1 MAALASRY
9 RLARG
14 CVGSTERLVE
24 AGAYG
29 YAHSCVTSENFPVRS
44 VASAPTCEV
53 VLLAFD
59 REVTAG
65 EVLAEAARLG
75 LERPSYEDALHFG
88 AEHPAVQREYA
99 VVFLHDPWVG
109 FFGRRDVLCL
119 WSNAGRRELGLEGF
133 DDTWGPAHRFAFIAR
148 AESAASNGDGA
159 ALTVA
164 RADIRSPEAL
174 ELIGALNGEL
184 SGRYPEAGATHFRLD
199 ADEVAPG
206 RGAFLIA
213 QRAGAPIGCGAVRR
227 IEAGTAEIKRMYV
240 RPEARGRRVG
250 QAVLAALEAEARA
263 LGCARLVLET
273 GVRQMEAITLYER
286 AGFARIPPFGEYVG
300 SPLSV
305 CMAKDLG
312 AEGRA

>member
-1 MAALASRY
+1 MSARASRY
-9 RLARG
+9 RLTRG
-14 CVGSTERLVE
+14 RAGSTEQLVE

-29 YAHSCVTSENFPVRS
+29 YAHSCVTSENFPVRAVS
-44 VASAPTCEV
+44 SARPGSDV

-59 REVTAG
+59 RDVAAG

-88 AEHPAVQREYA
+88 VEHPTVQREHA

-133 DDTWGPAHRFAFIAR
+133 DDTWSPAHRFAFIAR
-148 AESAASNGDGA
+148 AESAASSGDGA
-159 ALTVA
+159 GLTVA
-164 RADIRSPEAL
+164 RADIRSAEAL
-174 ELIGALNGEL
+174 GLIEALNGEL
-184 SGRYPEAGATHFRLD
+184 SRRYPEDGATHFRLD

-213 QRAGAPIGCGAVRR
+213 RRAGTPVGCGAVRR
-227 IEAGTAEIKRMYV
+227 LEAGRAEIKRMYV
-240 RPEARGRRVG
+240 RPEARGQRVG
-250 QAVLAALEAEARA
+250 QAVLSALEAEARA
-263 LGCARLVLET
+263 LGCGRLVLET
-273 GVRQMEAITLYER
+273 GVRQMEAIALYER
-286 AGFARIPPFGEYVG
+286 AGFARIPPFGEYVH

-312 AEGRA
+312 A

>member
-1 MAALASRY
+1 MATPGSRY
-9 RLARG
+9 RLTRG
-14 CVGSTERLVE
+14 RVGSTEQLVE
-24 AGAYG
+24 AGGYG

-44 VASAPTCEV
+44 IASAPPGDV

-59 REVTAG
+59 RPVNAG
-65 EVLAEAARLG
+65 EVLTEAARLG
-75 LERPSYEDALHFG
+75 LDRPSYEDALHFG
-88 AEHPAVQREYA
+88 AEHPAVQREHP
-99 VVFLHDPWVG
+99 VVFLHEPWVG

-133 DDTWGPAHRFAFIAR
+133 DDAWSPAHRFAFIAR
-148 AESAASNGDGA
+148 AATPTRSGDGA

-164 RADIRSPEAL
+164 RADIRSPEAQA
-174 ELIGALNGEL
+174 LIRALNGEL
-184 SGRYPEAGATHFRLD
+184 SSRYPEDGATHFRLD

-213 QRAGAPIGCGAVRR
+213 QRAGTPIGCGAVRR
-227 IEAGTAEIKRMYV
+227 LATGTAEIKRMYV
-240 RPEARGRRVG
+240 RPEARGQRVG
-250 QAVLAALEAEARA
+250 AAVLGALEAEARA

-273 GVRQMEAITLYER
+273 GVRQVEALALYER
-286 AGFARIPPFGEYVG
+286 AGFGRIPPFGEYAG

-312 AEGRA
+312 TEGRA

>member
-1 MAALASRY
+1 MTMLGSRY
-9 RLARG
+9 RLTRSCIG
-14 CVGSTERLVE
+14 PTEQLVE

-29 YAHSCVTSENFPVRS
+29 YAHSCVTSDNFPVRS
-44 VASAPTCEV
+44 VACTPPCDV
-53 VLLAFD
+53 VLLGFE
-59 REVTAG
+59 REMNAG

-88 AEHPAVQREYA
+88 VEHPAVQRGHPI
-99 VVFLHDPWVG
+99 VFLHEPWVG

-133 DDTWGPAHRFAFIAR
+133 DDAWTATYRFAFISR
-148 AESAASNGDGA
+148 ASDEEGA

-174 ELIGALNGEL
+174 ALIGALNGEL
-184 SGRYPEAGATHFRLD
+184 SSRYPEDGATHFRLD

-213 QRAGAPIGCGAVRR
+213 QRAGTAVGCGAVRR

-240 RPEARGRRVG
+240 LPAARGQRVG
-250 QAVLAALEAEARA
+250 RAVLGALEAEARA

-286 AGFARIPPFGEYVG
+286 AGFARIAPFGEYVS

-305 CMAKDLG
+305 CMAKDLS

>member
-1 MAALASRY
+1 MAAPGSRY
-9 RLARG
+9 RLTRG
-14 CVGSTERLVE
+14 RVGSTEHLVE

-29 YAHSCVTSENFPVRS
+29 YAHSCVTSDNFPVRS
-44 VASAPTCEV
+44 AARPPACDV
-53 VLLAFD
+53 VLLAFE

-88 AEHPAVQREYA
+88 AEHPAVQREHP
-99 VVFLHDPWVG
+99 VVFLHEPWVG

-133 DDTWGPAHRFAFIAR
+133 DDAWTAVHRFAFIAR
-148 AESAASNGDGA
+148 ASNGAGA
-159 ALTVA
+159 GLTLA

-174 ELIGALNGEL
+174 ALIRALNGEL
-184 SGRYPEAGATHFRLD
+184 SSRYPEDGATHFRLD

-213 QRAGAPIGCGAVRR
+213 QRAGTPIGCGAVRR
-227 IEAGTAEIKRMYV
+227 IAAGTAEIKRMYV
-240 RPEARGRRVG
+240 RPDARGQRVG
-250 QAVLAALEAEARA
+250 QAVLGALEAEARA

-286 AGFARIPPFGEYVG
+286 AGFARIPPFGEYVH

-305 CMAKDLG
+305 CMAKDLN